1 MQRLLGIAV
10 AAIAALASCA
20 SAEEAAP
27 TIPPTPP
34 PPPLRKVAPGSQK
47 NIIFLLTDDQDLRLG
62 SMGAMPFTMEHIT
75 HAGANISNY
84 FIHTPIVSF
93 SLRFRAA
100 PASACSVLLPSSAP
114 RRAMSPE
121 LTIRACASAARRAR
135 RS

>member
-1 MQRLLGIAV
+1 MQRPLGIAV
-10 AAIAALASCA
+10 AAIAALSSCA

-93 SLRFRAA
+93 SPLRFAL
-100 PASACSVLLPSSAP
+100 LLPCFCLLI
-114 RRAMSPE
+114 PE
-121 LTIRACASAARRAR
+121 LSIRACASAARRAR

>member
-1 MQRLLGIAV
+1 MHRLVGIAV
-10 AAIAALASCA
+10 AAIAALSNCA

-93 SLRFRAA
+93 SPLRF
-100 PASACSVLLPSSAP
+100 PCCCSVLLPAP
-114 RRAMSPE
+114 CFCLPAPLPAE
-121 LTIRACASAARRAR
+121 P
-135 RS
+135 

>member
-1 MQRLLGIAV
+1 MHRLLGIA
-10 AAIAALASCA
+10 AIAALSNCA

-84 FIHTPIVSF
+84 FIHTPIVSL
-93 SLRFRAA
+93 SPLRSAFRC
-100 PASACSVLLPSSAP
+100 CSVLLPSCSAS

>member
-1 MQRLLGIAV
+1 MQRLVGVAV
-10 AAIAALASCA
+10 AAIAALASCCA

-84 FIHTPIVSF
+84 FIHTPIVS
-93 SLRFRAA
+93 SAA
-100 PASACSVLLPSSAP
+100 LCAQL
-114 RRAMSPE
+114 SPE
-121 LTIRACASAARRAR
+121 LIIRVCASAARRAR